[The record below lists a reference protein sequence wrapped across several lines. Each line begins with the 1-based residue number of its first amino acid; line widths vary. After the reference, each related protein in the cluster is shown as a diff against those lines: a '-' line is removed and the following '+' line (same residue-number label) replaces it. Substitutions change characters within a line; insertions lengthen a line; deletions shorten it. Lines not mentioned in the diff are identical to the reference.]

1 MIRKVG
7 EEFRDFSLGQ
17 NAPADKAAKKEAV
30 TFGKTIS
37 VKDASK
43 AVGGNAVQNFF
54 ARLQLLVKNKEW
66 VRNKSIQKRLSSHDL
81 KDLIKLDNL
90 FNRAYP
96 DKSKVEDK
104 RVIKFMD
111 KFVSQQIGS
120 QIKEEFFKDAG
131 PDIVEFLD
139 KTLVG
144 KNSQLE
150 AILTKNMVRLFE
162 VGITAK
168 DLLDKYPGTEREVL
182 GSLILEGKAEAILKD
197 FGLTPEF
204 FAKLEEFSPEPEVQ
218 LGLFRAM
225 PENDRTNLDLLINS
239 GSKALQLL
247 PAGQEATPAAILA
260 AVNET
265 IKEPAE

>member
-1 MIRKVG
+1 MVKVG

-30 TFGKTIS
+30 TFGKKIS

-43 AVGGNAVQNFF
+43 AVGGNAIQNFF
-54 ARLQLLVKNKEW
+54 ARLELLVKNKGW
-66 VRNKSIQKRLSSHDL
+66 VKNKNIQMRLSSHDL

-120 QIKEEFFKDAG
+120 QIKEEFFKDAE
-131 PDIVEFLD
+131 PDILEFLD

-168 DLLDKYPGTEREVL
+168 DLLNKYPGTEREVL
-182 GSLILEGKAEAILKD
+182 GSLILEGKADAILKD

-204 FAKLEEFSPEPEVQ
+204 FAKLEEFSPESEVQ
-218 LGLFRAM
+218 LGLFKAM
-225 PENDRTNLDLLINS
+225 PEAERKKLDQLIDA
-239 GSKALQLL
+239 GTKAQDLV
-247 PAGQEATPAAILA
+247 ADKKATPAAILA
-260 AVNET
+260 AVNEA
-265 IKEPAE
+265 IKEPAG

>member
-43 AVGGNAVQNFF
+43 AVGGNAIQNFF

-66 VRNKSIQKRLSSHDL
+66 MRNKNIQKRLSSHDL

-104 RVIKFMD
+104 RIIKFMD

-120 QIKEEFFKDAG
+120 QIKAEFFKG
-131 PDIVEFLD
+131 TEPDILEFLD
-139 KTLVG
+139 NTLVG

-168 DLLDKYPGTEREVL
+168 DLLDEYPGTEREVL
-182 GSLILEGKAEAILKD
+182 GSLILENKAEAILKD

-225 PENDRTNLDLLINS
+225 PEAKRKKLDQLIDANTKALDLVAD
-239 GSKALQLL
+239 KK
-247 PAGQEATPAAILA
+247 ATPAAILA
-260 AVNET
+260 AVNEA
-265 IKEPAE
+265 IKEPAA